1 MNGSIRHQETDSNSA
16 EQHIRNVGDE
26 ELLSQIAKGDRQ
38 AFSRLYRKYQPRLVS
53 YCARLLKDD
62 IAQAADIVDDALFDV
77 WRSADKFEGKSKPST
92 WIYSIARNKLISWLR
107 KTSETTLDDD
117 AIMLAMEDTAPNPE
131 ETRME
136 EDMRD
141 QLLRMMNHLT
151 DEHRDVLKLTYF
163 EDKSVKEVADILK
176 ISENTVKTRMFYAR
190 KRLGQM
196 LEKAGIMEF
205 DL

>member
-1 MNGSIRHQETDSNSA
+1 M
-16 EQHIRNVGDE
+16 
-26 ELLSQIAKGDRQ
+26 K
-38 AFSRLYRKYQPRLVS
+38 
-53 YCARLLKDD
+53 
-62 IAQAADIVDDALFDV
+62 
-77 WRSADKFEGKSKPST
+77 
-92 WIYSIARNKLISWLR
+92 
-107 KTSETTLDDD
+107 
-117 AIMLAMEDTAPNPE
+117 
-131 ETRME
+131 
-136 EDMRD
+136 D

-205 DL
+205 DI

>member
-1 MNGSIRHQETDSNSA
+1 MNGSIKHQEIDSNSA
-16 EQHIRNVGDE
+16 EQNVRQVGDE
-26 ELLSQIAKGDRQ
+26 ELLSQIAQGDRQ
-38 AFSRLYRKYQPRLVS
+38 AFSRLYLKYQPRLVS

-62 IAQAADIVDDALFDV
+62 VAQAADIVDDALFDV
-77 WRSADKFEGKSKPST
+77 WRSADKFEGKSKAST
-92 WIYSIARNKLISWLR
+92 WIYSITRNKLISWLR
-107 KTSETTLDDD
+107 KTSEVILDDD
-117 AIMLAMEDTAPNPE
+117 ALMLAMEDTAPNPE
-131 ETRME
+131 EAQIE
-136 EDMRD
+136 EDMKD

-205 DL
+205 DI

>member
-1 MNGSIRHQETDSNSA
+1 MNGSIKHQETDSNSA
-16 EQHIRNVGDE
+16 EQNIRNVGDE
-26 ELLSQIAKGDRQ
+26 ELLSQIAQGDRQ
-38 AFSRLYRKYQPRLVS
+38 AFSRLYLKYQPRLVS

-62 IAQAADIVDDALFDV
+62 VAQAADIVDDALFDV
-77 WRSADKFEGKSKPST
+77 WRGADKFEGKSKAST

-107 KTSETTLDDD
+107 KTSEVTLDDD
-117 AIMLAMEDTAPNPE
+117 ALMLAMEDSAPNPE
-131 ETRME
+131 EIRIE
-136 EDMRD
+136 EDIKD

-205 DL
+205 DI

>member
-1 MNGSIRHQETDSNSA
+1 MNGSIKHQETDSNSA
-16 EQHIRNVGDE
+16 EQNIRNVGDE
-26 ELLSQIAKGDRQ
+26 ELLSQIAQGDRQ
-38 AFSRLYRKYQPRLVS
+38 AFSRLYLKYQPRLVS

-62 IAQAADIVDDALFDV
+62 VAQAADIVDDALFDV
-77 WRSADKFEGKSKPST
+77 WRSADKFEGKSKAST

-107 KTSETTLDDD
+107 KTSEVTLDDD
-117 AIMLAMEDTAPNPE
+117 ALMLAMEDSAPNPE
-131 ETRME
+131 EIRIE
-136 EDMRD
+136 EDMKD

-205 DL
+205 DI

>member
-1 MNGSIRHQETDSNSA
+1 MNGSIKHQETDSHSA
-16 EQHIRNVGDE
+16 EQNIRNVGDE
-26 ELLSQIAKGDRQ
+26 ELLSQIAQGDRQ
-38 AFSRLYRKYQPRLVS
+38 AFSRLYLKYQPRLVS

-62 IAQAADIVDDALFDV
+62 VAQAADIVDDALFDV
-77 WRSADKFEGKSKPST
+77 WRSADKFEGKSKAST

-107 KTSETTLDDD
+107 KTSEVTLDDD
-117 AIMLAMEDTAPNPE
+117 AIMLAMEDSAPNPE
-131 ETRME
+131 EIRID
-136 EDMRD
+136 EDMKD

-163 EDKSVKEVADILK
+163 EDKSVKEVAELLK

-205 DL
+205 DI

>member
-1 MNGSIRHQETDSNSA
+1 MNGSIKHQEKDSDSA
-16 EQHIRNVGDE
+16 EQNIRNIGDE
-26 ELLSQIAKGDRQ
+26 ELLSQIAQGDRQ
-38 AFSRLYRKYQPRLVS
+38 AFSRLYLKYQPRLVS

-62 IAQAADIVDDALFDV
+62 VAQAADIVDDALFDV
-77 WRSADKFEGKSKPST
+77 WRSADKFEGKSKAST

-107 KTSETTLDDD
+107 KTSEVTLDDD
-117 AIMLAMEDTAPNPE
+117 ALMLSMEDSAPNPE
-131 ETRME
+131 EAQIE
-136 EDMRD
+136 EDMKD

-196 LEKAGIMEF
+196 LEKAGIIEF

>member
-1 MNGSIRHQETDSNSA
+1 MNGSIKHQETDSNSA
-16 EQHIRNVGDE
+16 EQNIRHVGDE
-26 ELLSQIAKGDRQ
+26 ELLSQIAQGDRQ
-38 AFSRLYRKYQPRLVS
+38 AFSRLYLKYQPRLVS
-53 YCARLLKDD
+53 YSARLLKDD
-62 IAQAADIVDDALFDV
+62 VAQAADIVDDALFDV
-77 WRSADKFEGKSKPST
+77 WRSADKFEGKSKAST

-107 KTSETTLDDD
+107 KTSEVTLDDD
-117 AIMLAMEDTAPNPE
+117 AIMLSMEDSAPNPE
-131 ETRME
+131 EVRIE
-136 EDMRD
+136 EDMKD

-205 DL
+205 DI

>member
-1 MNGSIRHQETDSNSA
+1 MNGSIKHQEKDSDSP
-16 EQHIRNVGDE
+16 EQNIRNIGAE

-38 AFSRLYRKYQPRLVS
+38 AFSRLYLKYPPRLVS

-62 IAQAADIVDDALFDV
+62 VAQAADIVDDALFDV
-77 WRSADKFEGKSKPST
+77 WRSADKFEGKSKAST

-107 KTSETTLDDD
+107 KTSEVTLDDD
-117 AIMLAMEDTAPNPE
+117 ALMLSMEDSAPNPE
-131 ETRME
+131 EAQIE
-136 EDMRD
+136 EDMKD

-196 LEKAGIMEF
+196 LEKAGIIEF